1 MKINNEKLVKRW
13 NNVMNDIGC
22 EYLTIGESLSELDYH
37 KTCYGIEK
45 GISVE
50 WMLKEAKYQL
60 SCYFE
65 DGNIRRDDR
74 NLGKEEYKVWLSESG
89 KLKRLV
95 ERLKKESNAM
105 VVEW

>member
-22 EYLTIGESLSELDYH
+22 EYLTIGESLSELDCHRTY
-37 KTCYGIEK
+37 YGVEK

-50 WMLKEAKYQL
+50 WMLKKAKYWL

-65 DGNIRRDDR
+65 DGNVRCDDR
-74 NLGKEEYKVWLSESG
+74 KLGEEEYKVWLSESG

>member
-13 NNVMNDIGC
+13 NRTMNDIGC
-22 EYLTIGESLSELDYH
+22 EHLTIGESLSELDCYR
-37 KTCYGIEK
+37 TCYGIEE

-65 DGNIRRDDR
+65 DGNIRYDDR
-74 NLGKEEYKVWLSESG
+74 NTGKEEYRAWISESG

-95 ERLKKESNAM
+95 ERLKKESNVM
-105 VVEW
+105 IVEW

>member
-22 EYLTIGESLSELDYH
+22 EHLTIGECLSELDYYR
-37 KTCYGIEK
+37 TYYGVEK

-50 WMLKEAKYQL
+50 WMLKTAEYQL

-65 DGNIRRDDR
+65 DGNIRYEDR
-74 NLGKEEYKVWLSESG
+74 KLGEEEYKVWLSESG

-95 ERLKKESNAM
+95 ERLRKESNVM
-105 VVEW
+105 IVEW

>member
-22 EYLTIGESLSELDYH
+22 EYLTIGGSLSELDCH
-37 KTCYGIEK
+37 KTYYGIEK

-50 WMLKEAKYQL
+50 WMLKEAKYWL

-65 DGNIRRDDR
+65 DGNVRCDDR
-74 NLGKEEYKVWLSESG
+74 KLGEEEYKVLLSESG
-89 KLKRLV
+89 KLKRLI
-95 ERLKKESNAM
+95 ERLRKESNVM
-105 VVEW
+105 IVEW

>member
-13 NNVMNDIGC
+13 NNVMNGIGC
-22 EYLTIGESLSELDYH
+22 EHLTIGESLSELDCYR
-37 KTCYGIEK
+37 TCYGIEK

-65 DGNIRRDDR
+65 DGNIRCDDR

-95 ERLKKESNAM
+95 ERLRKESNVM
-105 VVEW
+105 IVEW

>member
-22 EYLTIGESLSELDYH
+22 EYLTIGESLSELDCHRKY
-37 KTCYGIEK
+37 YGIEK
-45 GISVE
+45 GINTE
-50 WMLKEAKYQL
+50 WMLEEAKYWL

-65 DGNIRRDDR
+65 DGNVRCDDR
-74 NLGKEEYKVWLSESG
+74 KLGEEEYKVWLSESG

-95 ERLKKESNAM
+95 ERLRKESNVM
-105 VVEW
+105 IVEW

>member
-22 EYLTIGESLSELDYH
+22 EHLTIGESLSELDYYR
-37 KTCYGIEK
+37 TCYGIEK

-65 DGNIRRDDR
+65 DGNIRCDDR
-74 NLGKEEYKVWLSESG
+74 NNGKEEYKTWLSESG

-105 VVEW
+105 IVEW